1 MYMGRLNLKWVSE
14 TIGESYKQW
23 EKGDIV
29 LIEAQT
35 GTGKTNFIKTKLIDY
50 MSSEQEMLFVCNRT
64 NLKRQLKID
73 LLKKYGKDIPY
84 DKKNS
89 SIDWERLDKITKI
102 NNIVITSY
110 HAIQQSLINQIYGGK
125 EWNLDGFDYIILDE
139 CHYIMTDGSFNNKC
153 RLAYEKLIKQ
163 NQPQAIKIFISATME
178 ELRKPILNNAKNIK
192 IHQYSTGI
200 DYSYLN
206 VKYFDNDIDIIIS
219 AIKNDVSDEK
229 WLIFVSKKEDAR
241 YIESQLNEDQCS
253 IIISGTKSKELDNI
267 INNSCYEKKVLI
279 CTKAMD
285 NGININD
292 VKLTNIVIMTWDKVT
307 FIQMLG
313 RKRININDFQLITLY
328 IPKRYKKSFSTK
340 KKISNDLLDEI
351 ELLEKNENI
360 FNKKYDNNLDEI
372 GYLNQLFFRNK
383 DTGKWTINIIG
394 YVRLKKDIE
403 FYSAME
409 ERFESEGEFAFIKQ
423 QLEWLGLEDTFDES
437 NLIELTI
444 SNENKDN
451 LEKYLG
457 SIVDIVMLQAKDRVK
472 LIEKIGLID
481 PNHSNMKKGN
491 IKLLKNINTLNSYL
505 MEIGSNFTIKE
516 FSTSRMV
523 DDKKKNYKQAWK
535 VIKFNNNI

>member
-1 MYMGRLNLKWVSE
+1 MGILNLKWVSE

-73 LLKKYGKDIPY
+73 LLKKYDKDIPY

-102 NNIVITSY
+102 NNIMITSY
-110 HAIQQSLINQIYGGK
+110 HAIQQSLLNQIYGGK
-125 EWNLDGFDYIILDE
+125 EWSLDSFDYIILDE

-178 ELRKPILNNAKNIK
+178 ELRKPIINNATNLK

-206 VKYFDNDIDIIIS
+206 VKYIDNDIDIIINC
-219 AIKNDVSDEK
+219 IKNDVSDEK
-229 WLIFVSKKEDAR
+229 WLIFVSKKDDAW
-241 YIESQLNEDQCS
+241 YLESRLNEDQCS

-267 INNSCYEKKVLI
+267 INNSCFEKKVLV

-285 NGININD
+285 NGINID
-292 VKLTNIVIMTWDKVT
+292 DAKLTNIIIMAWDKVT

-394 YVRLKKDIE
+394 YARLKKDIE
-403 FYSAME
+403 FYSSME
-409 ERFESEGEFAFIKQ
+409 KRFESEGEFAFIKQ
-423 QLEWLGLEDTFDES
+423 QLEWLGLADTFDES

-444 SNENKDN
+444 SNEERDN
-451 LEKYLG
+451 LERYLG
-457 SIVDIVMLQAKDRVK
+457 SIVDNVMLQAKDRVE

-491 IKLLKNINTLNSYL
+491 VKLLKNINTLNSYL
-505 MEIGSNFTIKE
+505 MEIGSNFIIKE

-535 VIKFNNNI
+535 VIKCNNNI